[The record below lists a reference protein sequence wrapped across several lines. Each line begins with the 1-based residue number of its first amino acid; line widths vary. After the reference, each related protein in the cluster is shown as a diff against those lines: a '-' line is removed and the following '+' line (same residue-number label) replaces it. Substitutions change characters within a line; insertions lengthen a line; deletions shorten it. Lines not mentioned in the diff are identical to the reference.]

1 MPFLKK
7 WTGSGIHPQSGD
19 GVTVKQVGRAFGP
32 SQRLTVNFADLDA
45 STLNIVMGQSGN
57 PLSEYYR
64 DQWAYWYE
72 GRTFPLPFSDNA
84 VRAAAAHTLT
94 LSPQ

>member
-1 MPFLKK
+1 MSTQP
-7 WTGSGIHPQSGD
+7 TSTISP
-19 GVTVKQVGRAFGP
+19 A
-32 SQRLTVNFADLDA
+32 RLSARIPEVRADLDA

-72 GRTFPLPFSDNA
+72 GRTFPLPFSDSA

-94 LSPQ
+94 LNPQ